1 MLALQSPQTVYR
13 RIDFDARVSTSDP
26 AQLVELCYEQ
36 LISALGTALFAQEQN
51 DNRMKSEALTRAV
64 SALTALQLGVTGQ
77 GRVVDALHQ
86 LYDVARRSV
95 LDSALRFK
103 PATIAA
109 IRQDFIDIA
118 RALSAADHVG
128 CTSIQQRCPIH
139 SFFLQ
144 YDGIVSY

>member
-1 MLALQSPQTVYR
+1 MMLARQSPQTVYR
-13 RIDFDARVSTSDP
+13 RIDFDARVSAADP
-26 AQLVELCYEQ
+26 GQLVELCYEQ
-36 LISALGTALFAQEQN
+36 LVAALGTALFAHDHN

-64 SALTALQLGVTGQ
+64 AALTALQLGISGQ
-77 GRVVDALHQ
+77 GSVVDALHQ

-118 RALSAADHVG
+118 SALSAVH
-128 CTSIQQRCPIH
+128 RNR
-139 SFFLQ
+139 
-144 YDGIVSY
+144 